1 MSRDTTD
8 VADRRTLLKLTGGAG
23 LVALSGCL
31 STTDDGGDGSDGSDG
46 SDGGD
51 GMDGSDG
58 SDGDDGGDGDDG
70 DDSTEAYE
78 IGMVDSQ
85 TGSLSAFGERNQR
98 GVELALS
105 RVNDIGIDGR
115 ELNIVVEDSESE
127 NQGGIA
133 AAQKLVNQDG
143 VPFLIGAVGSGV
155 SLAIYE
161 SVVEGTDVVQLSQN
175 STGLNLTD
183 FPGLLRMSPSGRS
196 QSLALSN
203 IIADDGYDEVAITYV
218 NNDYGQSL
226 TDAFVEAYDGEVV
239 YNTPHD
245 QEQQS
250 YSGVISEMNGSGADA
265 WLFITY
271 QAEFATM
278 VNEVF
283 SSGYEAQFYGADSVS
298 GDNVIENTPEGSI
311 DGMKIVVPSA
321 PVEEENYQ
329 SFADAFESEYDRQ
342 PTSWAAYAYDCVINA
357 ALAIQAADEFTG
369 AALQDTVRRVS
380 GPEGETVTS
389 FEAASEILADG
400 GGPDD
405 VDYQGVSGPIDFDEN
420 GDPVGFLQVLE
431 VQDHEYEGIDFVEG

>member
-1 MSRDTTD
+1 MSRDTTGA
-8 VADRRTLLKLTGGAG
+8 ADRRTLLKLTGGAG

-31 STTDDGGDGSDGSDG
+31 STTDDGGDGSDGGDG
-46 SDGGD
+46 NDGDDGGN
-51 GMDGSDG
+51 
-58 SDGDDGGDGDDG
+58 GDDGGDGSDG
-70 DDSTEAYE
+70 GDSTEAYE

-98 GVELALS
+98 GVDLALS
-105 RVNDIGIDGR
+105 RVNEVGIGGR
-115 ELNIVVEDSESE
+115 ELEIAVEDSESE

-203 IIADDGYDEVAITYV
+203 IIAEDGYDKVAVTYV

-226 TDAFVEAYDGEVV
+226 TDAFVDAYDGDIV

-245 QEQQS
+245 QDQQS
-250 YSGVISEMNGSGADA
+250 YSGVVSEMNSSGADA
-265 WLFITY
+265 WLFVTY

-298 GDNVIENTPEGSI
+298 GDNVLENTPEGSI

-329 SFADAFESEYDRQ
+329 SFADAFESEYDRR

-357 ALAIQAADEFTG
+357 ALAIQAADDFTG
-369 AALQDTVRRVS
+369 AALRETVRRVS

-405 VDYQGVSGPIDFDEN
+405 VDYQGVSGPIDFNED

-431 VQDHEYEGIDFVEG
+431 VQDHDYKGIDFVEG

>member
-1 MSRDTTD
+1 MPRDTTD
-8 VADRRTLLKLTGGAG
+8 LTDRRTLLKLTGGAG

-31 STTDDGGDGSDGSDG
+31 STTDDGGDGSD
-46 SDGGD
+46 DGG
-51 GMDGSDG
+51 DG
-58 SDGDDGGDGDDG
+58 SDGDDGGDGGDG
-70 DDSTEAYE
+70 DGSDGGGSTEAYE
-78 IGMVDSQ
+78 IGMVDSL

-105 RVNDIGIDGR
+105 RVNDVGIDGR
-115 ELNIVVEDSESE
+115 ELSLTVEDSESE

-161 SVVEGTDVVQLSQN
+161 SVVEGSDVVQLSQN

-203 IIADDGYDEVAITYV
+203 IITDDGYDEVAITYV

-226 TDAFVEAYDGEVV
+226 TDAFVDAYEGEVA
-239 YNTPHD
+239 YNSPHD

-250 YSGVISEMNGSGADA
+250 YSSVVSEMNGSGADA

-298 GDNVIENTPEGSI
+298 GDNVLENTPEGSI

-329 SFADAFESEYDRQ
+329 SFADSFESEYGRR
-342 PTSWAAYAYDCVINA
+342 PTSWAAYAYDSVINA

-369 AALQDTVRRVS
+369 EALEDTVRRVS

-420 GDPVGFLQVLE
+420 GDPVGFLQVLG
-431 VQDHEYEGIDFVEG
+431 VQDHAYEGIDFVEG

>member
-1 MSRDTTD
+1 MT
-8 VADRRTLLKLTGGAG
+8 DRRTLLKLTGGAG
-23 LVALSGCL
+23 LVGLSGCL
-31 STTDDGGDGSDGSDG
+31 STTDDGGDGENGSDGDDGGDGSDGSDG

-51 GMDGSDG
+51 G
-58 SDGDDGGDGDDG
+58 DDGG
-70 DDSTEAYE
+70 DSTEAYE

-98 GVELALS
+98 GVNLALS
-105 RVNDIGIDGR
+105 RVNEIGIDGR
-115 ELNIVVEDSESE
+115 DLDIVVEDSESE

-175 STGLNLTD
+175 STGLNLTE

-203 IIADDGYDEVAITYV
+203 LITDDGYDEVAITYV

-226 TDAFVEAYDGEVV
+226 TDAFVDAYEGEVV

-245 QEQQS
+245 QDQQS
-250 YSGVISEMNGSGADA
+250 YSGVISEMNSSGADA

-298 GDNVIENTPEGSI
+298 GDNVLENTPEGSI
-311 DGMKIVVPSA
+311 EGMKIVVPSA

-329 SFADAFESEYDRQ
+329 SFADAFESEYGRQ

-369 AALQDTVRRVS
+369 EALQDTVRRVS
-380 GPEGETVTS
+380 GPEGEEVTS
-389 FEAASEILADG
+389 FEAASQILADG

-431 VQDHEYEGIDFVEG
+431 VQDHEYEGIDFIEG

>member
-31 STTDDGGDGSDGSDG
+31 STTDDGDGSDG
-46 SDGGD
+46 DGGD
-51 GMDGSDG
+51 GGDDGTDGEDGGDG
-58 SDGDDGGDGDDG
+58 SDGDDGGSAGP
-70 DDSTEAYE
+70 YE

-98 GVELALS
+98 GVNLALQ
-105 RVNDIGIDGR
+105 RVNEVGIDGR
-115 ELNIVVEDSESE
+115 ELDLIVEDSESE

-203 IIADDGYDEVAITYV
+203 LIADDGYDEVAVTYV

-226 TDAFVEAYDGEVV
+226 TDAFVDAYDGEVV

-250 YSGVISEMNGSGADA
+250 YSSVVSEMNGSGADA

-271 QAEFATM
+271 QAEFTTM

-298 GDNVIENTPEGSI
+298 GDNVLENTPEGSI

-321 PVEEENYQ
+321 PIEEENYQ

-369 AALQDTVRRVS
+369 AALQETVRRVS
-380 GPEGETVTS
+380 GPEGEEVTS

-431 VQDHEYEGIDFVEG
+431 VQDHAYEGIDFIEG